1 MYVKTVKDLI
11 NFPAY
16 SWEAL
21 RNHQNL
27 GPIIMPLLKKDIDQ
41 LRLSTGESNNGKKK
55 EEREKT
61 NGEILADIHKIKRF
75 LFYETKAKIVENHN
89 EEAKFLMGQ
98 MAYLSKKALKEGFD
112 EQKRDE
118 DFDGGPILGKI
129 QSYLEENFATSDLPS
144 IIKPSRGIILV
155 TLFFFKKCLS
165 FSQKH
170 LA

>member
-1 MYVKTVKDLI
+1 
-11 NFPAY
+11 
-16 SWEAL
+16 
-21 RNHQNL
+21 
-27 GPIIMPLLKKDIDQ
+27 MPLLKKDIEQ
-41 LRLSTGESNNGKKK
+41 LRLNTGESNNGKEKD
-55 EEREKT
+55 EREKT

-75 LFYETKAKIVENHN
+75 LFYETRAKKFENHN
-89 EEAKFLMGQ
+89 EEAKFLMSQ

-155 TLFFFKKCLS
+155 NKIFNAIKSVGEKLFCPFLKTFARS
-165 FSQKH
+165 RMAVSGPVIWAFHQNT
-170 LA
+170 